1 MRIDELKP
9 PTGSKKKRKR
19 VGRGNSSGM
28 GKTCGRGHKGQ
39 GQRSGGKTL
48 PGFEG
53 GQMPLQRR
61 VPKRGFRNIFRKE
74 FAIVNVGS
82 LDMFKDGDVVDIPF
96 LVKNGL
102 VKNLKCGV
110 KLLGKGEVTKKLSVK
125 VNKASLSAV
134 KKIEAAGGSVEVG

>member
-1 MRIDELKP
+1 MRLNDLKP
-9 PTGSKKKRKR
+9 PTGSKKRKKR

-82 LDMFKDGDVVDIPF
+82 LEVFEDGDVVDIPF
-96 LVKNGL
+96 LLRKGL
-102 VKNLKCGV
+102 VKNLKSGV
-110 KLLGKGEVTKKLSVK
+110 KLLGKGEVTKRLNVK
-125 VNKASLSAV
+125 VNKASPSAV
-134 KKIEAAGGSVEVG
+134 QKIEAAGGSVEVG